1 MDKIT
6 HKTVGVNGI
15 NIHVAELGEGPLV
28 LFLHGFPEL
37 WYSWR
42 HQILFLAAQGYRAVA
57 PDLRGFGDTTGA
69 PNDDP
74 SKFTVFHIVGDLIEL
89 LRSIAPEEDKVF
101 VVGHD
106 WGAIIAWHLCMFRP
120 DKVKALVNLS
130 VHFFPRHPHLDLV
143 ESFRAMYGN
152 EHYICKFQDPGEIE
166 AEFARIGVKTCLQKL
181 FASRRPGP
189 WLPEE
194 DLNYFVSRY
203 EKTGFTGGLN
213 CYRALK
219 LRFAHPLARASCSLH
234 IWSRGAKEYIHNG
247 GFKNDVP
254 LLEDVVALQDVAHF
268 LNQETPEERS
278 EKMEKITHKT
288 VSVNGINMH
297 VAELGKGPLVLLLH
311 GFPELWYSWRHQ
323 ILFLAARGYRAV
335 APDLRGYGDT
345 TGAPNDD
352 PSKFTVIHLVGDL
365 IELLQ
370 CIAPEEDKVFVVG
383 HDWGAIVAWYL
394 CMFRPEK
401 VKGLVN
407 LSVHFL
413 PRHPHL
419 DLVECLRAVYGND
432 YYMCRFQEPGDIEAE
447 LAPIGVKTCI
457 ENIFA
462 FRRAGPLYFPKGKG
476 FSANTDSSTSPAS
489 WLSEEDLDYFVSRFE
504 KTGFTGGVN
513 YYRAMKL

>member
-1 MDKIT
+1 MEKIT
-6 HKTVGVNGI
+6 HKTVAVNGI
-15 NIHVAELGEGPLV
+15 NMHVAELGKELGEGPLV

-42 HQILFLAAQGYRAVA
+42 HQILFLAARGYRAVA

-89 LRSIAPEEDKVF
+89 LRSIAPEEEKVF

-152 EHYICKFQDPGEIE
+152 EHYICK
-166 AEFARIGVKTCLQKL
+166 
-181 FASRRPGP
+181 
-189 WLPEE
+189 
-194 DLNYFVSRY
+194 
-203 EKTGFTGGLN
+203 
-213 CYRALK
+213 
-219 LRFAHPLARASCSLH
+219 
-234 IWSRGAKEYIHNG
+234 
-247 GFKNDVP
+247 
-254 LLEDVVALQDVAHF
+254 
-268 LNQETPEERS
+268 
-278 EKMEKITHKT
+278 
-288 VSVNGINMH
+288 
-297 VAELGKGPLVLLLH
+297 
-311 GFPELWYSWRHQ
+311 
-323 ILFLAARGYRAV
+323 
-335 APDLRGYGDT
+335 
-345 TGAPNDD
+345 
-352 PSKFTVIHLVGDL
+352 
-365 IELLQ
+365 
-370 CIAPEEDKVFVVG
+370 
-383 HDWGAIVAWYL
+383 
-394 CMFRPEK
+394 
-401 VKGLVN
+401 
-407 LSVHFL
+407 
-413 PRHPHL
+413 
-419 DLVECLRAVYGND
+419 
-432 YYMCRFQEPGDIEAE
+432 FQEPGDIEAE

-513 YYRAMKL
+513 YYRAMKLNWELTAPWTEAKVMVPTKFIVGELDLVYHIPGAKEYIHNGGFKNDVPLLEDVVVLKGVAHFINQEAPEEVNNHIFDFLKKF